1 MSANITNMKFS
12 VFGRGYD
19 DTRSDS
25 GDGAVEDYNRYAM
38 GASSAVFDSTGQYLW
53 VGIFGNGHTAGLS
66 KFDLEDDFN
75 ELAHGVPTGT
85 VETLVLH
92 APNTNNNYGLAIQG
106 NDWWVFDL
114 TDDTVIQSGTNS
126 TLGSRVSYSSVP
138 YDCVIDGTKFYIK
151 RIENQNV
158 TTPTVIIFDYS
169 DNSVT
174 VNNISANRSGG
185 AFITK
190 DIIYLYYATIWFY
203 QYRYIEGVTPSNVQ
217 VWNRLAPEGG
227 LDGFKYMSLAGFG
240 RKGRLYCPNNVYGSW
255 RIGEYNGLRSPNFDT
270 PKPIKVFGKFESEPT
285 IKAFFHS
292 HEQNY
297 AIFRTPLGSYVTDY
311 EDCFKISDLDDRVFA
326 VSDKYAVVEM
336 GRIDSGH
343 INSIGIFKYR

>member
-12 VFGRGYD
+12 VFGRGYE
-19 DTRSDS
+19 DTRNDS
-25 GDGAVEDYNRYAM
+25 GDGAIEDYNRYAM

-53 VGIFGNGHTAGLS
+53 VGIYGNGHTAGLS

-75 ELAHGVPTGT
+75 ELAHGVPTGA

-114 TDDTVIQSGTNS
+114 TDDTVIANGTNA

-138 YDCVIDGTKFYIK
+138 YDCVIDGTTFYIS
-151 RIENQNV
+151 RIWNQNNAN
-158 TTPTVIIFDYS
+158 PEVIEFDYS
-169 DNSVT
+169 TNTATIKV
-174 VNNISANRSGG
+174 ISSNRSGG

-190 DIIYLYYATIWFY
+190 GLIYLYYASEWFY
-203 QYRYIEGVTPSNVQ
+203 QHRYIEGVTPSNVQ

-227 LDGFKYMSLAGFG
+227 SDGFKYVSLGGFG

-285 IKAFFHS
+285 IKGFFHS

-311 EDCFKISDLDDRVFA
+311 EDCFKISDLDDSVFA
-326 VSDKYAVVEM
+326 VSDKYAVIEM

-343 INSIGIFKYR
+343 INSIGVFKYR